1 MTIGEKIRK
10 YRKEKGLTQKKLAE
24 LSELATITIR
34 QYEANKYKPKFE
46 SLQRIANVLNIDV
59 NILSKCEEKTYQII
73 GIHSE
78 TETYYVYP
86 AATIEEFKKKDK
98 NLKGSSIEELIYGM
112 NMYSEYIHFYREV

>member
-24 LSELATITIR
+24 LSELATITIQ

>member
-1 MTIGEKIRK
+1 MTIGKKIRK
-10 YRKEKGLTQKKLAE
+10 YRKERGLTQKRLAE
-24 LSELATITIR
+24 LSGLATGTIQ
-34 QYEANKYKPKFE
+34 QYELEKRQPRIDI
-46 SLQRIANVLNIDV
+46 LQKLADMLDV
-59 NILSKCEEKTYQII
+59 DISELLVCKEKTYQII